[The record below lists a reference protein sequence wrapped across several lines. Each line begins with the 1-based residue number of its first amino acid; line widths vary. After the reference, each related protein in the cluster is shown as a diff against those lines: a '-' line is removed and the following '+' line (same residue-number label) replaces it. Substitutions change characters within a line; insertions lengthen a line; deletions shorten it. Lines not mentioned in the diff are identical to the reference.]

1 MKILK
6 LLNKKNLSIILSF
19 FFLFS
24 LKVYSTEPVDIW
36 NIETK
41 EIVTENSAEEKNEKK
56 VISTSTIY
64 EMQSEKKNEF
74 EIQEDETL
82 FSKKIEIAGLYDPAE
97 NGLTIDM
104 WSNSN
109 GEQILNLLNKIQAIK
124 LSSDAKE
131 ILNISLL
138 TNSYFPQQNISNE
151 KFLELKL
158 DWLIKNGDFQLME
171 DYLIK
176 NQSINRNEKLVI
188 FMVDEYLS
196 RSELEKSC
204 ELFSKIKEVINNNYL
219 SKFNIYCLIN
229 SNRKE
234 EAQLQFDIK
243 KELGFK
249 EDFFEKKFSYLMG
262 YNEEIDQT
270 ISEKSILE
278 FHLSHRTNPEFKF
291 EPNESTAKSIWR
303 YLSTSNLLE
312 SIEDIDLED
321 QKKIFT
327 IEKATH
333 ERNYNEKEL
342 YDLYKRFQFNINQLL
357 TVKQSYKLLSNV
369 EARALV
375 YQGILITNEIEAK
388 IELTKILKD
397 LFIKDSI
404 QNAFKDELS
413 KILKEIDIYE
423 IPSNYTSF
431 YNEFVNKEKEKEGL
445 TKIKINN
452 KIIHQSKLLN
462 YFIKDVTKES
472 IEEDLN
478 DLLKKTKKNKKY
490 YISTKDIILIESLKS
505 DGVKV
510 LKKYEDLYEIDNSN
524 MPNDIQL
531 LIDNG
536 EAGLALLRLVE
547 IIGQDE
553 IETIGPETLYFII
566 STLNQLNLD
575 PLRNKI
581 LLKVLP
587 LKVKKYN

>member
-41 EIVTENSAEEKNEKK
+41 EIVTENSAEEKNEEK
-56 VISTSTIY
+56 VISTSSIY

-204 ELFSKIKEVINNNYL
+204 ELFTKIQEVINNNYL

-291 EPNESTAKSIWR
+291 EPNESTTKSIWR

-431 YNEFVNKEKEKEGL
+431 YNEFVNREKEKDNL
-445 TKIKINN
+445 NKIKINN

-462 YFIKDVTKES
+462 YFIKDVTKKN

-478 DLLKKTKKNKKY
+478 DLLKKIKKDKKY

-524 MPNDIQL
+524 MPNDIQF
-531 LIDNG
+531 LIDND
-536 EAGLALLRLVE
+536 ETGLVLLRLVE
-547 IIGQDE
+547 VIGQDE
-553 IETIGPETLYFII
+553 IVSIGSETLYFII
-566 STLNQLNLD
+566 SALNQLDID

>member
-41 EIVTENSAEEKNEKK
+41 EIVTENSAEEKNEEK
-56 VISTSTIY
+56 VISTNSIY
-64 EMQSEKKNEF
+64 EMQSEKNNEF

-124 LSSDAKE
+124 LSNDAKE

-204 ELFSKIKEVINNNYL
+204 ELFTKIQEVINNNYL

-291 EPNESTAKSIWR
+291 EPNESTTKSIWR

-333 ERNYNEKEL
+333 ERNYSEKEL

-431 YNEFVNKEKEKEGL
+431 YNEFANREKEKDNL
-445 TKIKINN
+445 NKIKINN

-462 YFIKDVTKES
+462 YFIKDETKEN

-478 DLLKKTKKNKKY
+478 DLLKKIKKDKKY

-524 MPNDIQL
+524 MPNDIQF
-531 LIDNG
+531 LIDND
-536 EAGLALLRLVE
+536 ETGLVLLRLVE
-547 IIGQDE
+547 VIGQDE
-553 IETIGPETLYFII
+553 IVSIGSETLYFII
-566 STLNQLNLD
+566 SALNQLDID